1 MSEVFTFDVSY
12 FTTFSDLEKLRE
24 EMLAFVMAEKRHF
37 QPVFDVSVQ
46 GTFKS
51 NLSLR
56 TCAAYTLSHPRPFT
70 SHPAETPNCVLLL
83 LLLTFYGFADFPEQ
97 KKMTLSADI
106 KYKSNT
112 QHAALRGGSFFGYYC
127 FIYHTTYATN
137 LRNS

>member
-1 MSEVFTFDVSY
+1 MSEAFTFDVSY

-56 TCAAYTLSHPRPFT
+56 TCAATHCP
-70 SHPAETPNCVLLL
+70 ETPNCVLLL
-83 LLLTFYGFADFPEQ
+83 LLLTFLWLCRFPGTEEDDP
-97 KKMTLSADI
+97 L
-106 KYKSNT
+106 
-112 QHAALRGGSFFGYYC
+112 G
-127 FIYHTTYATN
+127 
-137 LRNS
+137 

>member
-56 TCAAYTLSHPRPFT
+56 TCAAYTLSRN
-70 SHPAETPNCVLLL
+70 AKL
-83 LLLTFYGFADFPEQ
+83 GFALAFAYFLWLCRFP
-97 KKMTLSADI
+97 
-106 KYKSNT
+106 
-112 QHAALRGGSFFGYYC
+112 
-127 FIYHTTYATN
+127 
-137 LRNS
+137 